1 METVLTAAILILL
14 LILIVKSFSQK
25 DASKAELI
33 DLKNQIAEL
42 KTKQIEAQ
50 SNFLKNQQ
58 EAFIS
63 SQKLLSEQLNSII
76 KTLNDGLSKTQSNIN
91 QQLGTTGQT
100 INEIQKK
107 LGVLEEVTKN
117 VQQVGENIVSL
128 QDILRVPKLRGNL
141 GEFMLE
147 DLLKN
152 LGKNNYEIKY
162 SFKNGTQVDAVIK
175 LANGIIPID
184 SKFPM
189 ENFEKMINEKDEK
202 EKKKYKKEF
211 ARDVKK
217 RIDEIADKYINPD
230 EGTFDFAIMY
240 IPAENVFYET
250 VISDA
255 SSNEYEIFY
264 YAIRKNVIPA
274 SPNSFYAYITAIA
287 YGLKGLKIEEKA
299 KEIIGNLVKLQELF
313 AKFTDDFNLIGKH
326 LGNATSK
333 YEETSKK
340 VQKLDK
346 SFSNIT
352 ASQIETE
359 QVKKLE
365 KQY

>member
-1 METVLTAAILILL
+1 MIYLVFALL
-14 LILIVKSFSQK
+14 LVLVIKSFSQK
-25 DASKAELI
+25 NGSKAEII
-33 DLKNQIAEL
+33 DLKNQIEEL
-42 KTKQIEAQ
+42 KTKQIESQ
-50 SNFLKNQQ
+50 GEFLKSQQ
-58 EAFIS
+58 AAFVE
-63 SQKLLSEQLNSII
+63 SQKLLSQQIKSII
-76 KTLNDGLSKTQSNIN
+76 QTLNEGLSKTQSNIN

-100 INEIQKK
+100 VSEIQKK
-107 LGVLEEVTKN
+107 LGVLEEATKN

-202 EKKKYKKEF
+202 EKRKLKKDF
-211 ARDVKK
+211 ARDVKR
-217 RIDEIADKYINPD
+217 RIDEIADKYINPN

-255 SSNEYEIFY
+255 SSNEYEIFH
-264 YAIRKNVIPA
+264 YAIRKNVIPS
-274 SPNSFYAYITAIA
+274 SPNSFYAYLTAIA
-287 YGLKGLKIEEKA
+287 YGLKGLRIEEKA

-313 AKFTDDFNLIGKH
+313 SKFTDDFNVIGKH

-340 VQKLDK
+340 VQQLGK

-352 ASQIETE
+352 ASQIEAETVQKIE
-359 QVKKLE
+359 R
-365 KQY
+365 